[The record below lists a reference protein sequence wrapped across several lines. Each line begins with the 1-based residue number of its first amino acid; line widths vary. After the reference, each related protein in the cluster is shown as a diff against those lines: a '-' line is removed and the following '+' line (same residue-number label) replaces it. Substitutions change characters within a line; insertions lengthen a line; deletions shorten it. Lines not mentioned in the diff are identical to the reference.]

1 MLSSLVKKHACR
13 QAGIQERAAGCEEG
27 DPGSSQPAHKW
38 THRPSQRGRFAVA
51 YLNQKRLEHKVKE
64 LHLNATNFAKQT
76 APWLQMIEGFNTSL
90 KELGDVE
97 NWARSTENDMKV
109 VSSER
114 QLKRDSS
121 DLISC

>member
-1 MLSSLVKKHACR
+1 MKKKYNF
-13 QAGIQERAAGCEEG
+13 I
-27 DPGSSQPAHKW
+27 
-38 THRPSQRGRFAVA
+38 
-51 YLNQKRLEHKVKE
+51 LENCVR
-64 LHLNATNFAKQT
+64 NNFI
-76 APWLQMIEGFNTSL
+76 L
-90 KELGDVE
+90 E

>member
-1 MLSSLVKKHACR
+1 M
-13 QAGIQERAAGCEEG
+13 
-27 DPGSSQPAHKW
+27 
-38 THRPSQRGRFAVA
+38 
-51 YLNQKRLEHKVKE
+51 
-64 LHLNATNFAKQT
+64 NATNFAKQT